1 MDYEYYNNKLKEN
14 IDKLIHLVFCVVDM
28 EDGNI
33 IIKDSVFSH
42 FDAHWFDLDK
52 NRMSSNIYVE
62 RNVHG
67 NLIEL

>member
-52 NRMSSNIYVE
+52 TECV
-62 RNVHG
+62 
-67 NLIEL
+67 